1 MQKSQFK
8 QAYHNA
14 RIGQTNSDTLE
25 GLVAIIALQ
34 DARKSDLI
42 GSSYRFALDLS
53 GNYERILQG
62 EELKARRKAR
72 KNAVEFKFD
81 YSILNEE

>member
-8 QAYHNA
+8 QAYRAA
-14 RIGQTNSDTLE
+14 RIGQINADTLE
-25 GLVAIIALQ
+25 SIAAIIALQ
-34 DARKSDLI
+34 DAQKPDLI

-53 GNYERILQG
+53 GNYESIQKR